1 MLYSKD
7 LLEADSSSFS
17 AKKEKSFKNTD
28 GISEQDSDDRT
39 KRYREEFISLS
50 IHKCASK
57 PLGKHPHKSSP
68 IVSNIVVQ
76 RRCNFSRN
84 RSQIRVRLET

>member
-7 LLEADSSSFS
+7 LLETDSSSFS

-57 PLGKHPHKSSP
+57 TARETSAQIISDR
-68 IVSNIVVQ
+68 IEY
-76 RRCNFSRN
+76 CNP
-84 RSQIRVRLET
+84 TTM

>member
-28 GISEQDSDDRT
+28 EISEQDSDDRT
-39 KRYREEFISLS
+39 KRYSEEFISLS

-57 PLGKHPHKSSP
+57 TARETSAQIISDRIEYCSP
-68 IVSNIVVQ
+68 
-76 RRCNFSRN
+76 
-84 RSQIRVRLET
+84 TTM

>member
-1 MLYSKD
+1 MTKYPVSNCFRISKTEKYSQHEGDLKREFRSYQLLHLIMLYSKD

-39 KRYREEFISLS
+39 KRYSEEFISLS
-50 IHKCASK
+50 IHKCA
-57 PLGKHPHKSSP
+57 
-68 IVSNIVVQ
+68 
-76 RRCNFSRN
+76 
-84 RSQIRVRLET
+84 